1 MIVQLFLCF
10 CIPPG
15 SKPAVLYIYLIYTFK
30 ISIFVWRFF
39 KLNYNM
45 HFLFKKQAFNGLSK
59 VIGTQKKIKYFFY
72 IETWKK
78 IMKDM

>member
-15 SKPAVLYIYLIYTFK
+15 SKPALLYIYLIYTFK
-30 ISIFVWRFF
+30 ISIFVYF
-39 KLNYNM
+39 KFKFNYYI
-45 HFLFKKQAFNGLSK
+45 HFLFEKQAFNGLSK
-59 VIGTQKKIKYFFY
+59 IIGTQKKIKYFFLY
-72 IETWKK
+72 KPEKK